1 MFTRLSSSNG
11 ATARASRGTPWHR
24 RLACAFVL
32 ALTFAPQAGGQTE
45 QVIEVTIRD
54 FAFITKQVP
63 LQLNVPTLITIQ
75 NEDDV
80 RHDFGS
86 AVFQRTMTKTESHGV
101 ISYGHGIE
109 GVYLDPHQNVAI
121 RFTMENPG
129 RYEFR
134 CSIHPKM
141 KGELLLLNVGAV

>member
-1 MFTRLSSSNG
+1 MLISLLSRTN
-11 ATARASRGTPWHR
+11 
-24 RLACAFVL
+24 
-32 ALTFAPQAGGQTE
+32 ALTLVFFLVLTLAPQAGGQTE

-80 RHDFGS
+80 RHGFAS
-86 AVFQRTMTKTESHGV
+86 AVFQRTMTKVESHGV
-101 ISYGHGIE
+101 ISYGRGIE

-134 CSIHPKM
+134 CSIHPNM

>member
-1 MFTRLSSSNG
+1 MSTRSSSSAG
-11 ATARASRGTPWHR
+11 AAAGSPRRRPWR
-24 RLACAFVL
+24 SSLAFVFVL
-32 ALTFAPQAGGQTE
+32 ALALVPQAGGQAE
-45 QVIEVTIRD
+45 QVIAVTIRD
-54 FAFITKQVP
+54 FTFMTKQVP

-86 AVFQRTMTKTESHGV
+86 AVFQRTMTKAESHGV
-101 ISYGHGIE
+101 IAYGRGIE

-134 CSIHPKM
+134 CSIHPNM